1 MDSETKHRILKQL
14 SQTQGDRAMAAIQKE
29 FEKTKTALETEI
41 GYYGLEE
48 ILAQLS
54 IYAFRIPE
62 ETINVLAG
70 LLDRVATAQF
80 IELDRDYSYL
90 DASEAQI
97 RLGAEA
103 IEVLERI
110 RYFDL
115 PKILKIFMDA
125 SGSEFEPI
133 RKRAR
138 DALQKCAKY
147 DVDIFY
153 SGENRAGLGYGPQLD
168 VIDFLEAQSGKA
180 PDASMEAL
188 LVLADEV
195 LSPTIEGTSWDYKT
209 VTWSSGTVS
218 ANDDLKS
225 IRARTLGFVFS
236 QYNLELP
243 EAHRRQIILAAFSA
257 TEFPRGE
264 CSSELQDIIE
274 TDTLMVFDWI
284 KSIIPAETYPVLQN
298 LEHSVYWRFYH
309 GMTDAIKASAL
320 DIRGLL
326 AANSEY
332 QIYRNLIGFESIF
345 EDWETSRSQER
356 DFAKIEAERK
366 AGAESYIESITD
378 KTWPVWRARIFK
390 FSETRS
396 NDMATFPL
404 FYEFLHNLAVTH
416 PPFAL
421 ELVRDHRD
429 KIEFF
434 KIPLF
439 RGLLKGPLKEEF
451 KPLALELAQNGDD
464 LSALTKMF
472 IGNDD
477 IETDILDAVLQS
489 AVEKPDE
496 LALTELLIVAGT
508 SYETNPKFAVE
519 RLFAPAINA
528 LNVMGR
534 TNWVQQIWYQREMR
548 TLIANL
554 DADSLAS
561 FLTALETTN
570 AVSYQVEEFLKV
582 IAEQHPDAVI
592 DLFERRIEAKEGVS
606 SSIDAIPHSFHGLA
620 ETLSQ
625 HPDMIVQKVK
635 TWASHDSSMFQFRGG
650 RLIAITFPEFGEGL
664 EMALMPLAASGVR
677 SDAKFVISIL
687 RNYHGE
693 KFIHTLCRQ
702 LVNTHHDDKHLMTDV
717 MISLETTGVVMGEF
731 GMAEAYARKADELK
745 YWLSDDEA
753 RVREFAKQYIEQ
765 LGGQEEHE
773 RLRAEESIELRKHK
787 FGIRDKSDG

>member
-14 SQTQGDRAMAAIQKE
+14 SQTQGDKAMAAIQKE
-29 FEKTKTALETEI
+29 FEKAKTALENET
-41 GYYGLEE
+41 GYYDLNE

-54 IYAFRIPE
+54 IYAFRIPKE
-62 ETINVLAG
+62 IIDVLAA

-80 IELDRDYSYL
+80 IELDRDYSHL
-90 DASEAQI
+90 DANEAQI

-125 SGSEFEPI
+125 SSSDFESI
-133 RKRAR
+133 RKRAV

-153 SGENRAGLGYGPQLD
+153 SGENRAGFGYGPQLQ

-180 PDASMEAL
+180 TDATMEAL
-188 LVLADEV
+188 LVLADEII
-195 LSPTIEGTSWDYKT
+195 SPNIEGTSWDYET
-209 VTWSSGTVS
+209 VTWISGTVP

-225 IRARTLGFVFS
+225 IRARTLGFIFS

-243 EAHRRQIILAAFSA
+243 ETHRRQIISAAFAA
-257 TEFPRGE
+257 TEFPRDD

-274 TDTLMVFDWI
+274 ADTLMVFDWI
-284 KSIIPAETYPVLQN
+284 KSIIPAETYPVLQK
-298 LEHSVYWRFYH
+298 LEYSVYWRFYH

-320 DIRGLL
+320 DIRDLL
-326 AANSEY
+326 AADSEY
-332 QIYRNLIGFESIF
+332 QIYRDLIGYESIF
-345 EDWETSRSQER
+345 EDWETSLSQER
-356 DFAKIEAERK
+356 DFAKVEEERK
-366 AGAESYIESITD
+366 AAAESYIGSITD

-421 ELVRDHRD
+421 ELLRDHRD

-434 KIPLF
+434 KVPLF

-464 LSALTKMF
+464 LSALTKVF

-477 IETDILDAVLQS
+477 IDTDILEAVLQR

-496 LALTELLIVAGT
+496 FALTELLIVAST
-508 SYETNPKFAVE
+508 SFETNPKFAVE
-519 RLFAPAINA
+519 RLFVPAINA
-528 LNVMGR
+528 LNAMGS
-534 TNWVQQIWYQREMR
+534 TNWVKRMYQRQML

-554 DADSLAS
+554 DEDTLAL
-561 FLTALETTN
+561 FLTVLEITKT
-570 AVSYQVEEFLKV
+570 VSYQVEDYLKV
-582 IAEQHPDAVI
+582 IAEQNPDAVI
-592 DLFERRIEAKEGVS
+592 DLFERRIEAADGSS
-606 SSIDAIPHSFHGLA
+606 SSIDAIPYSFHGL
-620 ETLSQ
+620 EKPLSQ

-635 TWASHDSSMFQFRGG
+635 SWAGHDSSMFQFRGG

-664 EMALMPLAASGVR
+664 EAALMPLAASGDR
-677 SDAKFVISIL
+677 SDAKFVIGIL

-693 KFIHTLCRQ
+693 KFIHALCRQ
-702 LVNTHHDDKHLMTDV
+702 LVITHPDDEDLMTDV
-717 MISLETTGVVMGEF
+717 MIVLQTTGVVTGEF

-753 RVREFAKQYIEQ
+753 CVREFAEQYIEQ
-765 LGGQEEHE
+765 LSRQELHE
-773 RLRAEESIELRKHK
+773 RLLAEESIELRKHK
-787 FGIRDKSDG
+787 FGIREKSED